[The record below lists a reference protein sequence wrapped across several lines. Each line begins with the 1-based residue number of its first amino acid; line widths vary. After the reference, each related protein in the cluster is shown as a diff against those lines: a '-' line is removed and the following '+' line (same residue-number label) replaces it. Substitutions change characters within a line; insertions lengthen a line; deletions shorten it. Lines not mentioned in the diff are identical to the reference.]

1 MGGGET
7 VDIPRSIG
15 KYDILALLARG
26 GMAEVFLGRTTG
38 EGGFEKLVAVKRIH
52 PVFASDQDFVE
63 MFMDEARISATLH
76 NSNIG
81 QVFDFGKIG
90 STYYIAMEYIQG
102 LSLKALFHF
111 CKLRPKHLG
120 RLPIAAHVVA
130 NICSALQYAHERRDA
145 ADQPQNIIHRD
156 VSPTNVLITFEGEI
170 KLIDFGIAKA
180 TQRMRNT
187 ASSVIKGKYSYMAP
201 EQVEAKELDYR
212 VDIFSAGI
220 ILYELITAT
229 RLFEAETDLGVLN
242 LVRYAQVPLPSSVA
256 PGLPQ
261 ELDRICL
268 RALARDPAE
277 RYQSAGTLQA
287 DLERFCF
294 KSSFGRQ
301 QLGRFMKKAFGEEQE
316 KKRLF
321 IRRARQ
327 EFEDRFESANTNVLS
342 PTQVRDLA
350 SIPTLDLEP
359 VDTDPSALDLADTLD
374 EPPSFH
380 DEPPSPAP
388 ATSPDLIPAGPESQ
402 TVTASGRTASTTT
415 MASGEWPPATDAV
428 PALPAPRKA
437 RGAGARTLAMIG
449 LLMAAMTAASAAI
462 FVIYEPDAVSPGK
475 PEVRLAKPAA
485 EPAPLKDP
493 EPIEEAPDARPAGPL
508 VASGWSCGPGPKP
521 PCLMKHPVTFAQ
533 WRKIATKEDL
543 AWDTGTA
550 PAAAAVYLPHPVCHT
565 HCRRLGFRLP
575 AEAELKAL
583 PPARV
588 KGLDDP
594 LYEWTSS
601 AAGKGRWR
609 ICAGAD
615 CRKHLGAERQTDI
628 GFRCVADRVV
638 E

>member
-7 VDIPRSIG
+7 VDIPRCIG

-52 PVFASDQDFVE
+52 PIFASDQDFVE

-81 QVFDFGKIG
+81 QVFDFGRVG
-90 STYYIAMEYIQG
+90 STYYIAMEFIQG
-102 LSLKALFHF
+102 LSLKALFNF

-130 NICSALQYAHERRDA
+130 KICSALQYAHDRRDV

-156 VSPTNVLITFEGEI
+156 VSPTNVLITFEGEV

-212 VDIFSAGI
+212 VDVFSAGI
-220 ILYELITAT
+220 ILYELITAA

-242 LVRYAQVPLPSSVA
+242 LVRFAEVPVPSAVA
-256 PGLPQ
+256 PGLPE

-277 RYQSAGTLQA
+277 RYQSTGTMQA

-301 QLGRFMKKAFGEEQE
+301 QLGRFMKKAFGDEQE

-321 IRRARQ
+321 IRRARE
-327 EFEDRFESANTNVLS
+327 EFEDCFEAASTNVLT
-342 PTQVRDLA
+342 PAQVRDIA

-374 EPPSFH
+374 EPPGFH
-380 DEPPSPAP
+380 ETQPPSAP
-388 ATSPDLIPAGPESQ
+388 DTPTVVPVSADAQ
-402 TVTASGRTASTTT
+402 TLAPTGGRTASTTT

-428 PALPAPRKA
+428 PALPPPEKA
-437 RGAGARTLAMIG
+437 RGSRTLAVVG
-449 LLMAAMTAASAAI
+449 LIMAAMTAATAAI
-462 FVIYEPDAVSPGK
+462 FVMYEPDIGPHDQPPARQVSGSK
-475 PEVRLAKPAA
+475 ARSVI
-485 EPAPLKDP
+485 DP
-493 EPIEEAPDARPAGPL
+493 EPIPDPQPDSKPTGPAVAP
-508 VASGWSCGPGPKP
+508 GWSCAPGPKP
-521 PCLMKHPVTFAQ
+521 PCLMDQPVTFQQ
-533 WRKIATKEDL
+533 WRKIATKDDL
-543 AWDTGTA
+543 AWDTGTSA
-550 PAAAAVYLPHPVCHT
+550 AAAAVYLPHDVCGT
-565 HCRRLGFRLP
+565 YCRRLGLRLP
-575 AEAELKAL
+575 QDGELKGHT
-583 PPARV
+583 PARV
-588 KGLDDP
+588 QGSDEP
-594 LYEWTSS
+594 LFEWTSS
-601 AAGKGRWR
+601 EAGKGRWR
-609 ICAGAD
+609 ICAGAK
-615 CRKHLGAERQTDI
+615 CRKQAGAERQTDI
-628 GFRCVADRVV
+628 GFRCAADRVV